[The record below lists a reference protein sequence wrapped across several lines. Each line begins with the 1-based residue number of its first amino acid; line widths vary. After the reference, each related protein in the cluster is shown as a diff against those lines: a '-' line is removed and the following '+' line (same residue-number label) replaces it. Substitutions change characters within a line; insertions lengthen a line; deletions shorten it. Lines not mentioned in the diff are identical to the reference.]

1 MENKTKKT
9 TEQTQVVKK
18 NIQKKPAKTNETEKK
33 KDFWGGLGNFVR
45 KAVDCCLE

>member
-1 MENKTKKT
+1 MKNKTEKTKVKEVKKVAAKKT
-9 TEQTQVVKK
+9 KPEQ
-18 NIQKKPAKTNETEKK
+18 K